1 MKNVPEI
8 RKDKIEKGVLI
19 GNKSEQNPNK
29 NEPISAPK
37 SIIDDKLL
45 ASFTEYCR
53 WVSKK
58 SLRKKNNPEVENLI
72 KSAPIV
78 NGMKPG

>member
-53 WVSKK
+53 
-58 SLRKKNNPEVENLI
+58 
-72 KSAPIV
+72 
-78 NGMKPG
+78 